1 MWCLEII
8 LSTNVHQSVNF
19 DIRVHILPT
28 ILPMV
33 LMRRVCVTIRTF
45 FHCWSRPFS
54 HDLCVLPEGEMNVGH
69 SWWFLKRAK
78 LSNFGIGWH
87 LLVCQWWGAHLGL
100 WYCGFKVFSSD
111 ISVIY
116 ILVCVSAV
124 SSSSVVCCFF
134 LILLADVIQQK
145 KILHGI
151 ILFICAL
158 LFISLF
164 ADLYFLFIVS

>member
-45 FHCWSRPFS
+45 FHCWSCPFS

-116 ILVCVSAV
+116 ILMCVSAV
-124 SSSSVVCCFF
+124 SSSSVVCCF
-134 LILLADVIQQK
+134 
-145 KILHGI
+145 
-151 ILFICAL
+151 
-158 LFISLF
+158 
-164 ADLYFLFIVS
+164 

>member
-1 MWCLEII
+1 MLGNI

-45 FHCWSRPFS
+45 FHCWSCPFS
-54 HDLCVLPEGEMNVGH
+54 HDLCVLPEGEMKCWSLLMV
-69 SWWFLKRAK
+69 FKKRGK

-87 LLVCQWWGAHLGL
+87 LLACQWWGGHNWGL
-100 WYCGFKVFSSD
+100 WYCGIKVFSSD

-116 ILVCVSAV
+116 ILMCVTAV
-124 SSSSVVCCFF
+124 SSSPLVCCF
-134 LILLADVIQQK
+134 
-145 KILHGI
+145 
-151 ILFICAL
+151 
-158 LFISLF
+158 
-164 ADLYFLFIVS
+164 